1 MPFSHSPIGWCILVI
16 DKILCDDN
24 HISRYCKPSAVHGG
38 VPMAAAFEIR
48 EGEDHLSVNW
58 LECLRAPDLATAVDR
73 VRRAF
78 RSKDFQVKHQGRFAV
93 LGVGVA
99 KAAILEVVS
108 NTPRVEHL
116 PLYNDE
122 SHSGIFGYTA
132 VDLEVAA
139 EIVRRLDPTNIYSG
153 TEP

>member
-1 MPFSHSPIGWCILVI
+1 M
-16 DKILCDDN
+16 
-24 HISRYCKPSAVHGG
+24 
-38 VPMAAAFEIR
+38 
-48 EGEDHLSVNW
+48 
-58 LECLRAPDLATAVDR
+58 
-73 VRRAF
+73 AF
-78 RSKDFQVKHQGRFAV
+78 RSKDFQVTHRGRFAV

-139 EIVRRLDPTNIYSG
+139 EIARRLDPTNIYSG